1 MEELIKQP
9 AHQDLRTWLQ
19 FLQLVTITAVDTNKT
34 QWHKNSPS
42 PLISMAFIFSA
53 SAGKKMLSE
62 RASFFV
68 NMCNA
73 IDNSS
78 SCESEDDQSFM
89 V

>member
-1 MEELIKQP
+1 M
-9 AHQDLRTWLQ
+9 
-19 FLQLVTITAVDTNKT
+19 AV
-34 QWHKNSPS
+34 
-42 PLISMAFIFSA
+42 AFILFA
-53 SAGKKMLSE
+53 AAGKKMLSE

-78 SCESEDDQSFM
+78 NCESEDDQSFM

>member
-1 MEELIKQP
+1 
-9 AHQDLRTWLQ
+9 
-19 FLQLVTITAVDTNKT
+19 
-34 QWHKNSPS
+34 
-42 PLISMAFIFSA
+42 MAFIFSA
-53 SAGKKMLSE
+53 TAGKKMLSE

-89 V
+89 VWDSGSQIGNYAHVVSLRVLYIYSVQCNSTNSADFYQL